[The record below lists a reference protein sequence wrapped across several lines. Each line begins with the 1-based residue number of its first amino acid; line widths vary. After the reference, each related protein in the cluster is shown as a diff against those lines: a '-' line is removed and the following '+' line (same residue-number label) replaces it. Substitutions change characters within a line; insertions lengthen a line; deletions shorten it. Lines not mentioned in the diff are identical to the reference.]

1 MSVVMAFSVEGR
13 AREIAQAEAA
23 QGKLAT
29 RLVEDQLMHS
39 VLSADKTTIDNG
51 KLISESFNQSIG
63 SFVPDMF
70 FANIVKNFSIA
81 KQLYGETMLRILT
94 GYDPG
99 YVQKNLGIPEFRK
112 ELQKAITEKIEEL
125 KKEGLVDDYGH
136 VGQKGIELASL
147 VMCVE
152 ELDHIMPRGMLGYW
166 GARQK
171 SVYGEPRDAHKFRKG
186 DKYKDISVRQS
197 IKTAVKRGHASIIP
211 EDLAVRKR
219 ESKGTINIIYALDAS
234 ASMKGKK
241 LETCKKAGVALA
253 YKALSEKDRVGL
265 VVFGTEVKDF
275 VAPTDD
281 FGLLLQKI
289 TCIIASMQ
297 TDFAKMIHKA
307 TELFSGSEGTKYL
320 IILTD
325 ALPTVGKEPEKET
338 LEAVSAARANGITI
352 SLIGIQLDK
361 KGTVLAEQ
369 MARLGEGRFSIVQD
383 LENLDRI
390 VLQDYYTLAS
400 R

>member
-1 MSVVMAFSVEGR
+1 MAFSVEGQVK
-13 AREIAQAEAA
+13 EIEQAEEA

-29 RLVEDQLMHS
+29 QFVEDKLMHS
-39 VLSADKTTIDNG
+39 VISADKTTIDNG
-51 KLISESFNQSIG
+51 KLISEAFNQSIG
-63 SFVPDMF
+63 SFVPDMI

-94 GYDPG
+94 GYDPN

-112 ELQKAITEKIEEL
+112 ALQKAITEKIEEL
-125 KKEGLVDDYGH
+125 RKKGLVDDYGQ
-136 VGQKGIELASL
+136 VEQKGVELASI
-147 VMCVE
+147 VMYAE
-152 ELDHIMPRGMLGYW
+152 ELDRIISKGTLGFW
-166 GARQK
+166 GTKQK
-171 SVYGEPRDAHKFRKG
+171 SVYGEPGEAHKYRKG
-186 DKYKDISVRQS
+186 ERYKDIAIRRS
-197 IKTAVKRGHASIIP
+197 IKTAVKRRHNELAI
-211 EDLAVRKR
+211 EDLSTYRR
-219 ESKGTINIIYALDAS
+219 ESKGIINVIYALDAS

-253 YKALSEKDRVGL
+253 YKAISDKDKVGL
-265 VVFGTEVKDF
+265 VVFGTDVKDA

-281 FGLLLQKI
+281 FGFLLQRI
-289 TCIIASMQ
+289 TRITASKQ
-297 TDFAKMIHKA
+297 TDFAKMIQKA
-307 TELFSGSEGTKYL
+307 SELFAEEGTKHL

-338 LEAVSAARANGITI
+338 LEAVSEARALGITI

-361 KGTVLAEQ
+361 KGIAMAEQ

-383 LENLDRI
+383 IENLDRI
-390 VLQDYYTLAS
+390 VLQDYYALAS